1 MNLRFSRALS
11 FAAAL
16 IAGHAGASAAVTPAT
31 ASFSVPLGG
40 NAFITHATP
49 KATELVVDAGLAN
62 WTDPS
67 TVVSTYFSPRAAGVL
82 HVALVGSLNGATS
95 STVRV
100 SIGDSTYRVAL
111 SGGSKKIYDVGTVYL
126 AHPGYIK
133 VELQGISKKGD
144 YFGDIAA
151 IQVSGSAT
159 ADGVYFA
166 NDPANFYW
174 SRRGPSVHLGYT
186 VPANTEYFYN
196 EVTVPRGEDPVGSY
210 FMANGFNSGYF
221 GMQVNSAKERRMLFS
236 VWDSD
241 NGGKTTLVRKGPN
254 VVDNTF
260 GGEGTGGQSY
270 LVYRWVAGHTY
281 KFITRARPDG
291 TGNTAFSAWF
301 YAPETQVWQF
311 IATWNRPSTDSYLVG
326 NYSFVE
332 NFDVNQGYRGRAA
345 GYANQWA
352 LGRDGH
358 WTEVTSTRYDADA
371 TGENKQRMD
380 FAGGIADGHFFLR
393 NGGFFSDTVADQ
405 NFNRPATR
413 IAPDVDVSKLP

>member
-1 MNLRFSRALS
+1 MNRRFSRALS
-11 FAAAL
+11 LAAAL
-16 IAGHAGASAAVTPAT
+16 IAGHAGATAAVAPAT
-31 ASFSVPLGG
+31 ASYTVPLGG

-67 TVVSTYFSPRAAGVL
+67 TVVSTYFYPRAAGAL

-95 STVRV
+95 STVKV
-100 SIGDSTYRVAL
+100 SIGDSAYRVTL
-111 SGGSKKIYDVGTVYL
+111 GGSAQKTYDVGTVYL
-126 AHPGYIK
+126 AQPGYIK

-144 YFGDIAA
+144 NFGDISA

-159 ADGVYFA
+159 EGGVYFA

-174 SRRGPSVHLGYT
+174 SRRGPSAHLGYA

-210 FMANGFNSGYF
+210 FMANGFNGGYF

-236 VWDSD
+236 VWDPD

-254 VVDNTF
+254 VIDNAF

-270 LVYRWVAGHTY
+270 LVFNWVAGHTY

-291 TGNTAFSAWF
+291 AGNTQFSAWF
-301 YAPETQVWQF
+301 YAPETKAWQF
-311 IATWNRPSTDSYLVG
+311 IATWNRPSTNSYLVD

-332 NFDVNQGYRGRAA
+332 NFDVNGGYHGRRA

-352 LGRDGH
+352 LGSDGH
-358 WTEVTSTRYDADA
+358 WSEITATRYDTDA

-380 FAGGIADGHFFLR
+380 FAGGVADGHFFLR
-393 NGGFFSDTVADQ
+393 NGGFFSDTVVDQ
-405 NFNRPATR
+405 NFVRPAAR